1 MYKRMAV
8 ELLNTFMRGIYS
20 LNNSKFFAGLI
31 MIFMNVG
38 SKYVTIELSKTQE
51 QYLRNTLARQLLIF
65 SISWF
70 GTHDI
75 FMSLALVAIFHVLTQ
90 HLFNENSPFCV
101 IPPQWRELKEFVDKD
116 GDGNVSE
123 TELNQAIKVLEKA
136 KEEQRR
142 KKQKDLIDELN
153 QYKPVE

>member
-1 MYKRMAV
+1 MYKRMAA

-20 LNNSKFFAGLI
+20 LNNSKFFAGVI

-75 FMSLALVAIFHVLTQ
+75 IMSLALVAIFPLLTQ

-101 IPPQWRELKEFVDKD
+101 LLHE
-116 GDGNVSE
+116 
-123 TELNQAIKVLEKA
+123 
-136 KEEQRR
+136 
-142 KKQKDLIDELN
+142 
-153 QYKPVE
+153 